1 MTLKGGWRHRR
12 QNQISSFLKTCR
24 AAALEKSFLCITSD
38 KMCASSRL
46 MCHGSVCQ
54 QSNIHVFV
62 PGRPKIVLQK
72 IRFDESCWGALL
84 MNRIFV
90 LMLDASSRL
99 ESAQEKKNAHQWKA
113 SHVWSHLAGM
123 NNLLPFQS
131 FSVKRFS
138 FLIFPL

>member
-1 MTLKGGWRHRR
+1 MTLKGGGRHRR
-12 QNQISSFLKTCR
+12 RNQISSFLKTCR

-38 KMCASSRL
+38 KICASSRL

-84 MNRIFV
+84 MNRIFI

-99 ESAQEKKNAHQWKA
+99 ESAQDKKCT
-113 SHVWSHLAGM
+113 
-123 NNLLPFQS
+123 
-131 FSVKRFS
+131 SVESESCLVTSGRRAQPTSISELFC
-138 FLIFPL
+138 